1 MLAQNQLFHN
11 RYRLIRQQ
19 GSGSFGEV
27 WLAKDLTLDLDV
39 AIKIYIALD
48 EHGIADFQ
56 SEYKVAY
63 GLNHPNLLH
72 ANYFDVC
79 DRRPYLVMP
88 FCPNGS
94 AENLIERI
102 DEPTAWRFLHDVASG
117 LAYLHAQEP
126 PMVHQDIKPAN
137 ILIDATNRFV
147 ITDFGISKRI
157 RSSLRKNSVRANS
170 AGTIAYMGP
179 ERFSSKSQA
188 VMASD
193 IWSLGATLYEL
204 LMGDLPFCGMGGIM
218 LQQGAELPELD
229 ERYSADLNR
238 MMQAC
243 MAKETWDRPTAAK
256 LAAYAATKLNGQ
268 SAAASQASYS
278 SSSDKPKNTR
288 ETKRKTEADSSNDKP
303 LIQPLTTHSKSITK
317 RWIIG
322 LLTVLAIAMGIAFL
336 AGGKSVDDWYEQGC
350 LAYDNLDYE
359 EAVRCYRKAAE
370 QGHAASQ
377 CELGYCIEHELG
389 VPYSEWNEKAAA
401 GWYLK
406 AAEQGWDDAQ
416 WNLGRCYDVGIGFP
430 QNQEEALKWYRKAA
444 EQGHQSAQNRLEELS
459 KDDIAKE
466 KSEAERVAKEQAEQA
481 RQAEQRRLA
490 AAKAE
495 EQRIAN
501 MVAEGKGR
509 DGVYQVGDYYNR
521 NDIEGVVFK
530 VDQNGKH
537 GCILGLKNSY
547 KQWCTDDEYKRK
559 TVTGANDKQSGLWNL
574 DRIGQVGWYA
584 NYPAFLWCG
593 NQGEGWYIPVVE
605 ELKTIYSVKD
615 RLNITLRERGG
626 DPISWYVWSSEEDSA
641 LWAFVIN
648 MDSGKVDSLHK
659 WASFGV
665 YVAHTF

>member
-94 AENLIERI
+94 AENLIEHI

-137 ILIDATNRFV
+137 ILIDTTNRFV

-204 LMGDLPFCGMGGIM
+204 LMGDLPFCGMGGVM

-243 MAKETWDRPTAAK
+243 MAKETWDRPTAAT

-268 SAAASQASYS
+268 SADMAQTSRS
-278 SSSDKPKNTR
+278 SSSDKQKNTR
-288 ETKRKTEADSSNDKP
+288 ETERKTTPRSQGRDTLPITNVSPLGKIMLVVFSLMAMIFGLCRFLEYYATWLIPYPFAIICWWLTQLILFILLFKYIVKPPKSLRIYTYVALILIGIKTPFYALSGFNDIFECV
-303 LIQPLTTHSKSITK
+303 L
-317 RWIIG
+317 IG
-322 LLTVLAIAMGIAFL
+322 L
-336 AGGKSVDDWYEQGC
+336 
-350 LAYDNLDYE
+350 
-359 EAVRCYRKAAE
+359 
-370 QGHAASQ
+370 
-377 CELGYCIEHELG
+377 
-389 VPYSEWNEKAAA
+389 
-401 GWYLK
+401 
-406 AAEQGWDDAQ
+406 
-416 WNLGRCYDVGIGFP
+416 
-430 QNQEEALKWYRKAA
+430 
-444 EQGHQSAQNRLEELS
+444 
-459 KDDIAKE
+459 
-466 KSEAERVAKEQAEQA
+466 
-481 RQAEQRRLA
+481 
-490 AAKAE
+490 
-495 EQRIAN
+495 
-501 MVAEGKGR
+501 
-509 DGVYQVGDYYNR
+509 
-521 NDIEGVVFK
+521 
-530 VDQNGKH
+530 
-537 GCILGLKNSY
+537 
-547 KQWCTDDEYKRK
+547 
-559 TVTGANDKQSGLWNL
+559 
-574 DRIGQVGWYA
+574 
-584 NYPAFLWCG
+584 
-593 NQGEGWYIPVVE
+593 
-605 ELKTIYSVKD
+605 
-615 RLNITLRERGG
+615 
-626 DPISWYVWSSEEDSA
+626 EDSA
-641 LWAFVIN
+641 LIPDWEDMWWYLP
-648 MDSGKVDSLHK
+648 MDIAILLLSQYMPKKAGLQGIMVMYGCATLIWRIPALAWPELELEDFLIHGHK
-659 WASFGV
+659 YLLFLKWFSETLFYGALVWYATIALKSASSSDEATDLSQPSFRNTYSATAIRAMQQYTISQDAHTGLFGV
-665 YVAHTF
+665 VDQQGAVVANYAYNELYSFRECCWPGPGPLPHPSRCFLGAFFRQGDKVGFLQIQPDGSLRESERWTYDRYMHMSRLT

>member
-1 MLAQNQLFHN
+1 MLAANQLFHN
-11 RYRLIRQQ
+11 RYRLIRKQ

-94 AENLIERI
+94 AEKLIERI
-102 DEPTAWRFLHDVASG
+102 DEQTAWRFLHDVASG

-218 LQQGAELPELD
+218 QQQGAELPELD

-243 MAKETWDRPTAAK
+243 MAKETWDRPTAAQ

-268 SAAASQASYS
+268 SAAAVSQASHHS
-278 SSSDKPKNTR
+278 SSAKQKHTR
-288 ETKRKTEADSSNDKP
+288 ETERKATPRRQGAQTPPSAASGSAIRQSQQAEKRVQEIAAKGERAYKNRDYNVAA
-303 LIQPLTTHSKSITK
+303 
-317 RWIIG
+317 G
-322 LLTVLAIAMGIAFL
+322 LFSL
-336 AGGKSVDDWYEQGC
+336 
-350 LAYDNLDYE
+350 
-359 EAVRCYRKAAE
+359 AAE
-370 QGHAASQ
+370 QGDVESQ
-377 CELGYCIEHELG
+377 NYLGECFYFGRG
-389 VPYSEWNEKAAA
+389 VSKDY
-401 GWYLK
+401 
-406 AAEQGWDDAQ
+406 AQ
-416 WNLGRCYDVGIGFP
+416 AVT
-430 QNQEEALKWYRKAA
+430 WYRKAA
-444 EQGHQSAQNRLEELS
+444 EQGNQYAQYNLGYCYDHGEGVK
-459 KDDIAKE
+459 KDR
-466 KSEAERVAKEQAEQA
+466 SEAMRWYRKSAEQGYA
-481 RQAEQRRLA
+481 RAVQQLKLAGSDMSKPAPDPITSQPPTEQEDSVWKLIGLIILFPLRFIFSITWGFCQFWWIFIWEILNGIINLLCPRSIQDAVRTLCTILL
-490 AAKAE
+490 
-495 EQRIAN
+495 RIA
-501 MVAEGKGR
+501 MG
-509 DGVYQVGDYYNR
+509 
-521 NDIEGVVFK
+521 GVVGFA
-530 VDQNGKH
+530 VF
-537 GCILGLKNSY
+537 Y
-547 KQWCTDDEYKRK
+547 W
-559 TVTGANDKQSGLWNL
+559 
-574 DRIGQVGWYA
+574 
-584 NYPAFLWCG
+584 
-593 NQGEGWYIPVVE
+593 
-605 ELKTIYSVKD
+605 
-615 RLNITLRERGG
+615 
-626 DPISWYVWSSEEDSA
+626 
-641 LWAFVIN
+641 
-648 MDSGKVDSLHK
+648 
-659 WASFGV
+659 FGV
-665 YVAHTF
+665 ICYGVSSVWEWWLLLPGILSAIAYIAFAYQKNLFSLTQTPKKLDEGPM

>member
-1 MLAQNQLFHN
+1 MISANQLFHN
-11 RYRLIRQQ
+11 RYRLIRKQ

-79 DRRPYLVMP
+79 DRHPYLVMP

-94 AENLIERI
+94 AEKLIEHI

-137 ILIDATNRFV
+137 ILIDTTNRFV

-179 ERFSSKSQA
+179 ERFSSKSHA

-204 LMGDLPFCGMGGIM
+204 LTGDLPFCGMGGIM

-243 MAKETWDRPTAAK
+243 MAKETWDRPTAAT

-268 SAAASQASYS
+268 SDTASQTSHS
-278 SSSDKPKNTR
+278 SSSDKQKNTR
-288 ETKRKTEADSSNDKP
+288 ATERKNEADSSNDKP
-303 LIQPLTTHSKSITK
+303 LIQPLTTHSKSIAK

-322 LLTVLAIAMGIAFL
+322 LLTVLAVAMGIALL
-336 AGGKSVDDWYEQGC
+336 AGGKSVYDWYELGC

-370 QGHAASQ
+370 QGHPASQ
-377 CELGYCIEHELG
+377 CKLGYCIENELG

-401 GWYLK
+401 GWYLR

-416 WNLGRCYDVGIGFP
+416 WNLGRCYETGIGFP
-430 QNQEEALKWYRKAA
+430 QDQEEALKWYRKAA
-444 EQGHQSAQNRLEELS
+444 EQGHPSAQNRLEELS
-459 KDDIAKE
+459 KEEIAKE
-466 KSEAERVAKEQAEQA
+466 KAEAERIAKEQAELV
-481 RQAEQRRLA
+481 RQAEVQRQR

-495 EQRIAN
+495 EQRIAKL
-501 MVAEGKGR
+501 VADGKGR

-521 NDIEGVVFK
+521 NGIEGVVFN
-530 VDQNGKH
+530 VDSDGKH
-537 GCILGLKNSY
+537 GCILGLKSSH
-547 KQWCTDDEYKRK
+547 KEWCTDAEYERK
-559 TVTGANDKQSGLWNL
+559 TVTGANDKQFGLWNQY
-574 DRIGQVGWYA
+574 RIGEVGRYA

-593 NQGEGWYIPVVE
+593 NQGKGWYIPVVE

-626 DPISWYVWSSEEDSA
+626 DHISYYVWSSEEDSA
-641 LWAFVIN
+641 PCAFVIN
-648 MDSGKVDSLHK
+648 MDSGKVDPMEKCL
-659 WASFGV
+659 SFSV

>member
-1 MLAQNQLFHN
+1 M
-11 RYRLIRQQ
+11 
-19 GSGSFGEV
+19 
-27 WLAKDLTLDLDV
+27 
-39 AIKIYIALD
+39 
-48 EHGIADFQ
+48 
-56 SEYKVAY
+56 
-63 GLNHPNLLH
+63 
-72 ANYFDVC
+72 C
-79 DRRPYLVMP
+79 
-88 FCPNGS
+88 
-94 AENLIERI
+94 
-102 DEPTAWRFLHDVASG
+102 
-117 LAYLHAQEP
+117 
-126 PMVHQDIKPAN
+126 
-137 ILIDATNRFV
+137 
-147 ITDFGISKRI
+147 
-157 RSSLRKNSVRANS
+157 
-170 AGTIAYMGP
+170 
-179 ERFSSKSQA
+179 
-188 VMASD
+188 
-193 IWSLGATLYEL
+193 
-204 LMGDLPFCGMGGIM
+204 
-218 LQQGAELPELD
+218 
-229 ERYSADLNR
+229 
-238 MMQAC
+238 
-243 MAKETWDRPTAAK
+243 
-256 LAAYAATKLNGQ
+256 
-268 SAAASQASYS
+268 
-278 SSSDKPKNTR
+278 
-288 ETKRKTEADSSNDKP
+288 
-303 LIQPLTTHSKSITK
+303 
-317 RWIIG
+317 
-322 LLTVLAIAMGIAFL
+322 IAFL
-336 AGGKSVDDWYEQGC
+336 AGGESVDDWYEQGC
-350 LAYDNLDYE
+350 LAYDKLDYE

-406 AAEQGWDDAQ
+406 AAEQGWFYAQ
-416 WNLGRCYDVGIGFP
+416 WNLGRCYESGIGFPQNQEEALKWYRKAAEQGWDCAQWDLGRCYEAGIGCP

-466 KSEAERVAKEQAEQA
+466 KAEAERIAKEQAEQA

-521 NDIEGVVFK
+521 NGIEGVVFK

-605 ELKTIYSVKD
+605 ELKTIYGVKD

-626 DPISWYVWSSEEDSA
+626 DHISYYVWSSEEDSA
-641 LWAFVIN
+641 PCAFVIN
-648 MDSGKVDSLHK
+648 MDSGKVDPMEKCL
-659 WASFGV
+659 SFSV

>member
-11 RYRLIRQQ
+11 RYRLIRKQ

-79 DRRPYLVMP
+79 DRHPYLVMP

-94 AENLIERI
+94 AEKLIEHI

-137 ILIDATNRFV
+137 ILIDTTNRFV

-179 ERFSSKSQA
+179 ERFSSKSHA

-204 LMGDLPFCGMGGIM
+204 LMGELPFCGMGGIM

-243 MAKETWDRPTAAK
+243 MAKETWDRPTAAT

-268 SAAASQASYS
+268 SDTASQTSHS
-278 SSSDKPKNTR
+278 NSSDKQKNTR
-288 ETKRKTEADSSNDKP
+288 ETERKTTPRSKGNDTLPITNVFPLGKIMLLVFSLMAMIFGLCRFLEYYDATCLIPYLYSTIGWWLTQLILFILLFKYVIKP
-303 LIQPLTTHSKSITK
+303 PKSLRIYTFVALIL
-317 RWIIG
+317 IG
-322 LLTVLAIAMGIAFL
+322 IKTLCYALFGGDDIFEMIFL
-336 AGGKSVDDWYEQGC
+336 GGYGTIPAW
-350 LAYDNLDYE
+350 
-359 EAVRCYRKAAE
+359 
-370 QGHAASQ
+370 
-377 CELGYCIEHELG
+377 EHM
-389 VPYSEWNEKAAA
+389 W
-401 GWYLK
+401 WYLPMDIAILLLSRYMPK
-406 AAEQGWDDAQ
+406 EGG
-416 WNLGRCYDVGIGFP
+416 GRGIMVMYGCATLIWRIPALAWPELELEEFLIH
-430 QNQEEALKWYRKAA
+430 EHKYLLFLKWFSEALFY
-444 EQGHQSAQNRLEELS
+444 
-459 KDDIAKE
+459 
-466 KSEAERVAKEQAEQA
+466 
-481 RQAEQRRLA
+481 
-490 AAKAE
+490 
-495 EQRIAN
+495 
-501 MVAEGKGR
+501 
-509 DGVYQVGDYYNR
+509 
-521 NDIEGVVFK
+521 
-530 VDQNGKH
+530 
-537 GCILGLKNSY
+537 
-547 KQWCTDDEYKRK
+547 
-559 TVTGANDKQSGLWNL
+559 GAL
-574 DRIGQVGWYA
+574 GWYA
-584 NYPAFLWCG
+584 KNALKSTSSSDEATNLSQPSFCNTYSATAIRAMQQYTVSHDARTGLFGVVDQRGVVVAKYVYNELHPFRECCWPGPGPLPHPSRWFLGAFFR
-593 NQGEGWYIPVVE
+593 QGDMVGFLQIQPDG
-605 ELKTIYSVKD
+605 S
-615 RLNITLRERGG
+615 LRE
-626 DPISWYVWSSEEDSA
+626 SERWTYDRYMHMSR
-641 LWAFVIN
+641 L
-648 MDSGKVDSLHK
+648 S
-659 WASFGV
+659 
-665 YVAHTF
+665 